1 MAAIRRIKP
10 MYLTRLSLAGSVP
23 LLCLGATT
31 CEAGGRGDIQP
42 PSSTISLEWKFEA
55 SSSEEDLVARLV
67 HSLEQEP
74 LHPQPNSTAVLRR
87 FDLAGNPG
95 TYLLMGFL
103 APEQEGG
110 ARPVA
115 IFVLRDAA
123 GTSEISSPF
132 MIGHDV
138 LGTFGIAGT
147 GDFDNDG
154 QPDVVYCQWEDRE
167 DAKAVSH
174 VVSYTGTEW
183 IRIPRPTKSVPACE
197 D

>member
-1 MAAIRRIKP
+1 MAAMPGIQP
-10 MYLTRLSLAGSVP
+10 MLLRRLSLAGS
-23 LLCLGATT
+23 LSLFCLGATA
-31 CEAGGRGDIQP
+31 CEAGNRGNTQP
-42 PSSTISLEWKFEA
+42 PPSTISLEWKFEA
-55 SSSEEDLVARLV
+55 SPAEEALVARLM
-67 HSLEQEP
+67 HGLEQEP
-74 LHPQPNSTAVLRR
+74 IHPQPNSTAVLRR

-103 APEQEGG
+103 QPEPEGG

-115 IFVLRDAA
+115 IFVLRDADGA
-123 GTSEISSPF
+123 SEISSPW

-147 GDFDNDG
+147 GDFDTDG

-167 DAKAVSH
+167 AAQAVAY

-183 IRIPRPTKSVPACE
+183 LQIPRPTKPVPRCE